1 MNKDNKNN
9 TKTIVPLIY
18 ELTNSP
24 TFDKIKV
31 DIIKEAIKN
40 NEYHINSKNIA
51 KQFLEFSREYL
62 QELDATI

>member
-9 TKTIVPLIY
+9 PKTIVPLIY

>member
-51 KQFLEFSREYL
+51 KQFLEFSSEYL

>member
-9 TKTIVPLIY
+9 IKTIVPLIY

-24 TFDKIKV
+24 TLDKIKV

-40 NEYHINSKNIA
+40 HTYNINSKNIA
-51 KQFLEFSREYL
+51 KQFLEFSKEHM